1 MVINKINEQLKILNE
16 KGEIIVV
23 NDFSKEQYK
32 KFEKLENI
40 ELIKILN
47 LNENVGSQK
56 AIAIGLNYINKN
68 YNSSQVVTVLDS
80 DGEDDISQLPK
91 MIDNAIQN
99 PDHVV
104 VSCRTKRKEKMVFKV
119 LYFLHKII
127 TFLATF
133 NWISFGNYSS
143 FVSKNITSILKND
156 KSWLAFSSCLAFN
169 CNLKRLYAPRKNR
182 LVGKSKLSLRGLVNH
197 ALRVNAVF
205 LGRVSLV
212 FLLYISSFYMLN
224 KNFVLSEYLII
235 FLLVLFYFVIFFTYQ
250 NNHQKKFKDALNYI
264 ETVEKF

>member
-1 MVINKINEQLKILNE
+1 
-16 KGEIIVV
+16 
-23 NDFSKEQYK
+23 
-32 KFEKLENI
+32 
-40 ELIKILN
+40 
-47 LNENVGSQK
+47 
-56 AIAIGLNYINKN
+56 
-68 YNSSQVVTVLDS
+68 
-80 DGEDDISQLPK
+80 
-91 MIDNAIQN
+91 MI
-99 PDHVV
+99 
-104 VSCRTKRKEKMVFKV
+104 FKV

-224 KNFVLSEYLII
+224 KNFVLSEYLMI